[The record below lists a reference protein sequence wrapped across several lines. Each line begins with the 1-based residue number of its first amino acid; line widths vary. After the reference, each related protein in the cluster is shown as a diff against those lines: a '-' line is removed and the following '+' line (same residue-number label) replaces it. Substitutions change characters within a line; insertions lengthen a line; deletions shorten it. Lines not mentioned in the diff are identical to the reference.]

1 MLPLFD
7 SLYALL
13 DGYLNKD
20 IYRQQTSNLKT
31 LEWQLSMLEYLNKM
45 PNDLWLPFLNLTKIR
60 D

>member
-1 MLPLFD
+1 MLPLCD

-45 PNDLWLPFLNLTKIR
+45 PNDLWLPFLNLTKIK